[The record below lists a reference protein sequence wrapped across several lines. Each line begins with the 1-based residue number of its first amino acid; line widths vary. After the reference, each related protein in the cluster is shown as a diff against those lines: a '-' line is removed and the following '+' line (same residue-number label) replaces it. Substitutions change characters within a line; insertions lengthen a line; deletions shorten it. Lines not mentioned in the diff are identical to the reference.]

1 MNQKGEVIGQR
12 VLGLFPGIKS
22 NPGTESLRYYRL
34 FWTWSASYG
43 EVIGDNLEG
52 VLSLE
57 DRLNKDGTNAVWKW
71 VPEKA
76 DWKFFEHP
84 G

>member
-1 MNQKGEVIGQR
+1 MNEKGEVIGQR

-22 NPGTESLRYYRL
+22 NHGTESVRYYRL

-57 DRLNKDGTNAVWKW
+57 DRLNKDGTNAVWRW